1 MAVSRELSD
10 GGVLLRPPAES
21 DVDEIYGAV
30 RESLEEL
37 LPWMAWSHPDYQRIE
52 TAEWVRATNQA
63 WANDTEYSFAILDRA
78 GGAFLGTCGLNAI
91 DRLNR
96 WANLGYWVR
105 STATRR
111 GVATRAARLIADF
124 GLRELAL
131 DRIEIL
137 AATGNEPS
145 QRVAAKVGTTREG
158 VLRRRLRVGE
168 ASYDAVVFSLIRD
181 DPQAPAARA

>member
-1 MAVSRELSD
+1 MGEPQELRD
-10 GGVLLRPPAES
+10 GVVVMRPPTDD
-21 DVDEIYGAV
+21 DVEDVFAAV
-30 RESLEEL
+30 RESLPEL

-52 TAEWVRATNQA
+52 TAEWIRSARQS
-63 WANDTEYSFAILDRA
+63 WANDTEYPFVVRERA

-105 STATRR
+105 SSATRR
-111 GVATRAARLIADF
+111 GIATRAATLLADF
-124 GLRELAL
+124 GFRELGL

-145 QRVAAKVGTTREG
+145 QRVALNVGTTREG
-158 VLRRRLRVGE
+158 VLRRRLRVGD

-181 DPQAPAARA
+181 DWR